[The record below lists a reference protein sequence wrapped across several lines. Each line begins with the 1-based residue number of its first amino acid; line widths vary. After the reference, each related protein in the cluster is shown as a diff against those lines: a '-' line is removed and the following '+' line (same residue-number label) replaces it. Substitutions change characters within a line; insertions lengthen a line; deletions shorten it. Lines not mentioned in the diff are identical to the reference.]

1 MQQGR
6 DIPAKVAAELEG
18 LLNGQVLEVLVAE
31 GHDLALGDEARQLVL
46 AGVVEL
52 AELDAADLGADGGRQ
67 VGDGHLVLGQQVR
80 VGRVGVL
87 AVVIVLEGLERRVLL
102 VGVPGREVVRVLWR
116 SGLAVFRGGWLLDE
130 RGELTLA
137 GLAPFFSV
145 STSNLWYGISLY
157 APRMVNWAWSL
168 RASRSLTTAAGAG
181 ASTSTAAGAIFQL
194 LLLVVMVVSGT
205 WYPENC

>member
-1 MQQGR
+1 MDTSEMVGL
-6 DIPAKVAAELEG
+6 PAEVAAELEG

-31 GHDLALGDEARQLVL
+31 GDDLALGDEARQLVL

-157 APRMVNWAWSL
+157 APRMVN
-168 RASRSLTTAAGAG
+168 
-181 ASTSTAAGAIFQL
+181 
-194 LLLVVMVVSGT
+194 
-205 WYPENC
+205 